1 MRISDWISD
10 VCSSDLEGELGGFD
24 HRVHELRPVCCHLRQ
39 GYVAQQRQLLQHQW
53 ALAPWAAFGDGIAVI
68 VISRRRLDRGAPL
81 RQIVARQQAAVLF
94 TAGIQK
100 LGRAVEA
107 VHRLG
112 YEALVP
118 RGPCRSEEH
127 TSELQSL
134 MRIS

>member
-1 MRISDWISD
+1 MRISDWSSD
-10 VCSSDLEGELGGFD
+10 VCSSDL
-24 HRVHELRPVCCHLRQ
+24 

-107 VHRLG
+107 VHRIG
-112 YEALVP
+112 SEALLP
-118 RGPCRSEEH
+118 RGPCRFDLSFA
-127 TSELQSL
+127 
-134 MRIS
+134 I